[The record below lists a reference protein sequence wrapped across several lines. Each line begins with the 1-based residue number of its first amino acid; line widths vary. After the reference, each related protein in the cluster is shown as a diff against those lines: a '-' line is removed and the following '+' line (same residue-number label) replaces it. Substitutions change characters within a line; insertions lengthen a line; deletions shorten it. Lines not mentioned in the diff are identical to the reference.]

1 MNKRNIFFMV
11 LAVAALLTIPAS
23 AQTSDRERINEAIND
38 PAAEFKIYEI
48 KHQNAAE
55 IASLLPLEA
64 SVSPRFNAIMVSAV
78 PHVHEIVAS
87 IIQKYDVPVQ
97 TVEFQFFLVKAS
109 TGETSQ
115 PPIAEMPE
123 TIRIALNEM
132 ATRTSYKGFEL
143 ISAPLMLVQD
153 GSGADL
159 RGQSSRGIQ
168 SYVLKIPKIEI
179 SGAAN
184 KSQIRIDSFEA
195 SFQVSGEQ
203 RGAYQTVGISTS
215 LVIDEGAPVV
225 VGTLQLLGDSA
236 SNAAI
241 AVIVTARIF

>member
-1 MNKRNIFFMV
+1 MNKFTVFCMISV
-11 LAVAALLTIPAS
+11 IAAVMTISAS
-23 AQTSDRERINEAIND
+23 AQTLDRERNKEAMSD
-38 PAAEFKIYEI
+38 PAEEFKIYEI

-64 SVSPRFNAIMVSAV
+64 SVSPKFNAVMVSAV

-87 IIQKYDVPVQ
+87 IIQKYDVPVR
-97 TVEFQFFLVKAS
+97 TVEFQFFLIKTI
-109 TGETSQ
+109 TGETS
-115 PPIAEMPE
+115 PSSAELPE
-123 TIRIALNEM
+123 KVRIALNEA
-132 ATRTSYKGFEL
+132 ATRMPYKGFEL
-143 ISAPLMLVQD
+143 IGAPLMLILE

-179 SGAAN
+179 TEAMN
-184 KSQIRIDSFEA
+184 KSQIWIDSLEA
-195 SFQVSGEQ
+195 SFQVPGEQ

-215 LVIDEGAPVV
+215 MVLTESTPVV
-225 VGTLQLLGDSA
+225 VGTLQVLGDSV

-241 AVIVTARIF
+241 VVIVTARIL